1 MGGDSLILLRLH
13 KADTLRYGA
22 KTAKMKLNSRWMT
35 TFPGV

>member
-22 KTAKMKLNSRWMT
+22 KTDKSVPK
-35 TFPGV
+35 